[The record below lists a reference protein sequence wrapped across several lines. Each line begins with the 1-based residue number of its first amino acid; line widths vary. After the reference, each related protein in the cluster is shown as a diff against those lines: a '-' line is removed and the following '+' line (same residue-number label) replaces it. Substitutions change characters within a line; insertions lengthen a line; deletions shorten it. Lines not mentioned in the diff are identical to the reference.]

1 MLSRLMTRREQSVVV
16 FVAGAAIL
24 GALVLYITNN
34 RDAAPRDALVVDSA
48 VPGGTT
54 GAQDASAN
62 DAAHANGTAAEVERE
77 PFRDEVTISLVGAV
91 IRPGVYTL
99 DAGSRIQDLV
109 RSAGGLLGSADMADI
124 NLAAKLIDGTTLIIP
139 REPVAADSGGVALAH
154 DPEFSEIGNLPAYTI
169 SGWQGASSPGRS
181 SQPGIS
187 GQRIDLNRATQ
198 TELESLPGIGPKLAG
213 EIVRYRTTTR
223 YVSVSDVMNV
233 SGIGPKRYEAISG
246 LVTVR

>member
-24 GALVLYITNN
+24 GALVLYITND

-54 GAQDASAN
+54 GAQDASAS
-62 DAAHANGTAAEVERE
+62 DAAHTNGTAGEMERE
-77 PFRDEVTISLVGAV
+77 PFRDEVTVSLVGAV

-124 NLAAKLIDGTTLIIP
+124 NLAAKLIDGTTLIIS
-139 REPVAADSGGVALAH
+139 REPVAADFGGVALAH
-154 DPEFSEIGNLPAYTI
+154 DPEFAEIGNLPAYTI
-169 SGWQGASSPGRS
+169 SRWQGAS

-213 EIVRYRTTTR
+213 EIVRYRTATR
-223 YVSVSDVMNV
+223 FVSVSDVMNV